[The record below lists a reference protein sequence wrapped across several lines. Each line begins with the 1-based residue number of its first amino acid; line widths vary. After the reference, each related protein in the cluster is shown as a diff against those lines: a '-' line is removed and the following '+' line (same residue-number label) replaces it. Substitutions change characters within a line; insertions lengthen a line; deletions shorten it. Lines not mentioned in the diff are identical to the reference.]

1 MQKKKNKKQ
10 INKINSLSKEEE
22 EEKNQNKSCNEGVL
36 HDHGLFFSFRCITE
50 RLKLDPCVSLVA
62 HNTTP
67 GIVLNSRDIRYL

>member
-1 MQKKKNKKQ
+1 MQKKKKQ

-36 HDHGLFFSFRCITE
+36 HDHGLFSFRCITE